1 MSTVSLKQI
10 EAALRSPRA
19 DQHLRMIERTRKTM
33 QPMLDIVAR
42 NPAAFDEVSSKIELG
57 APR

>member
-10 EAALRSPRA
+10 EAALRSPIA
-19 DQHLRMIERTRKTM
+19 DYHLRMVGQTRKTL
-33 QPMLDIVAR
+33 QPILDIVAR